1 MVTAAASTA
10 KPMIWPPTRRV
21 SSGNDADTSATRMGT
36 CDADGDDA
44 GDGDG
49 ETCGKARLGSS
60 TGLGSTGSPARE
72 NTPGGRF
79 SVGGNT
85 PTPAGAAVA
94 AGVGEG
100 ARFALTRTLAEED
113 AAAAACGEVPLA
125 RSVMWVPAALRGTST
140 AARSW
145 TGLDVRAVAHVVA
158 PGAAQTVKLGASLPG
173 WAVILT
179 FAVPFAR
186 PASQT
191 QIA

>member
-1 MVTAAASTA
+1 
-10 KPMIWPPTRRV
+10 
-21 SSGNDADTSATRMGT
+21 
-36 CDADGDDA
+36 
-44 GDGDG
+44 
-49 ETCGKARLGSS
+49 
-60 TGLGSTGSPARE
+60 
-72 NTPGGRF
+72 
-79 SVGGNT
+79 
-85 PTPAGAAVA
+85 
-94 AGVGEG
+94 
-100 ARFALTRTLAEED
+100 LTRTLAEED